1 MENMSYRGLRAI
13 TKKIWLPGA
22 RLLVSF
28 AGDSGAEETSV
39 VYCNAWELGSLRW
52 VLHFRRRFTSIC
64 LSQATANRLEGC
76 ENVQVFSGVAPPARL
91 GRMGAASERRG
102 AGTGVREKGWH
113 YLNPSA
119 LWALAVGN
127 TEGARRDL
135 SWRA

>member
-28 AGDSGAEETSV
+28 AGDSGAEEISV

-64 LSQATANRLEGC
+64 LSHATANRLEGC

-102 AGTGVREKGWH
+102 GRHGSSREGVALSESQCIMGAGGWEH
-113 YLNPSA
+113 
-119 LWALAVGN
+119 
-127 TEGARRDL
+127 
-135 SWRA
+135 

>member
-1 MENMSYRGLRAI
+1 MSSRGLRAI

-28 AGDSGAEETSV
+28 AGDSVAEETSV

-102 AGTGVREKGWH
+102 QAREF
-113 YLNPSA
+113 
-119 LWALAVGN
+119 
-127 TEGARRDL
+127 ARRGGII
-135 SWRA
+135 